1 MLQENVIFMNSFL
14 LKFLFVSELAFLIYQ
29 SDYYYLFLVLS

>member
-14 LKFLFVSELAFLIYQ
+14 LKFLFVSELGFLIYQ